1 MRSRKATSRTV
12 ISCSRVILVHLGLN
26 ETLTE
31 VTEITLALLFM
42 LFIDGHSI
50 ILINFIALQS
60 TLIMGSRMKYFLTI
74 YRYAVQSMQFLIICW
89 SSPNWTKWSAMVP
102 GVPSEDG
109 ENWG

>member
-1 MRSRKATSRTV
+1 
-12 ISCSRVILVHLGLN
+12 
-26 ETLTE
+26 
-31 VTEITLALLFM
+31 M

-89 SSPNWTKWSAMVP
+89 SSPNWTKWSETGTSNG
-102 GVPSEDG
+102 GVKTLIG
-109 ENWG
+109 AVRNFF